1 MENFGVPNMEGPRG
15 IQDCYAMPH
24 HRDSVSLVADV
35 GGTNT
40 RVALAEGRALLER
53 SVRKFRNSEFE
64 NLESLLLQFE
74 DDVSLV
80 CDAVAVAFAGPV
92 HDGRG
97 TLTNLDW
104 TVEREALSSVTGAQT
119 VSVLNDLQAQA
130 HALQTIPRRHLTP
143 VIAVEP
149 EETGSRRLVIGI
161 GTGFN
166 SAVAI
171 PNGPALMV
179 TPSECGHIHL
189 PAGNAEDL
197 ELAEFIAASAGF
209 ASVEDA
215 LSGRGIE
222 NIHAWLASRLG
233 ESEARSATDI
243 LKGIRDGDDLAEETL
258 KTFVRIMGSV
268 CGDLA
273 LIHLP
278 FGGIYLVGGVA
289 RAVAPYL
296 RDSGFEEGFRNKG
309 RFSEFMEQFP
319 VHVVTDDFAALS
331 GLAVHLEELRQK

>member
-1 MENFGVPNMEGPRG
+1 MA
-15 IQDCYAMPH
+15 D
-24 HRDSVSLVADV
+24 HRDKVTLVADV

-40 RVALAEGRALLER
+40 RVALAERRVLLEK
-53 SVRKFRNSEFE
+53 SVRKFRNSDFDG
-64 NLESLLLQFE
+64 LESLLLRFK
-74 DDVSLV
+74 DDVGLL
-80 CDAVAVAFAGPV
+80 CDAVAVAIAGPV

-104 TVEREALSSVTGAQT
+104 TVEREALANVTGAQT

-130 HALQTIPRRHLTP
+130 HALHAIPHSHLSP
-143 VIAVEP
+143 VIRVKP
-149 EETGSRRLVIGI
+149 EKADSRRLVIGI

-166 SAVAI
+166 SALAI

-179 TPSECGHIHL
+179 TPSECGHVLL
-189 PAGNAEDL
+189 PAGNSEDL
-197 ELAEFIAASAGF
+197 ELAEFVAASCGF

-222 NIHAWLASRLG
+222 NIHAWHASRQG
-233 ESEARSATDI
+233 KSETRSATEVLKDI
-243 LKGIRDGDDLAEETL
+243 EDGDALAERTIE
-258 KTFVRIMGSV
+258 TFVRIMGSV

-278 FGGIYLVGGVA
+278 FSGIYLVGGVA

-296 RDSGFEEGFRNKG
+296 RDSGFVDSFRNKG
-309 RFSEFMEQFP
+309 RFSKFMEKFP
-319 VHVVTDDFAALS
+319 VRVVEDDFAALS
-331 GLAVHLEELRQK
+331 GLAVHLDDLRNK

>member
-1 MENFGVPNMEGPRG
+1 
-15 IQDCYAMPH
+15 MPD
-24 HRDSVSLVADV
+24 HRDKVSLVADV

-40 RVALAEGRALLER
+40 RVALAERRVLLEK

-64 NLESLLLQFE
+64 DLESLLLQFE
-74 DDVSLV
+74 DDVGLV
-80 CDAVAVAFAGPV
+80 YDAVAVAIAGPV

-104 TVEREALSSVTGAQT
+104 TIEREALANVTGAQT

-130 HALQTIPRRHLTP
+130 HALHALPLSHLSP
-143 VIAVEP
+143 IIRVET
-149 EETGSRRLVIGI
+149 EKADSRKLVIGI

-166 SAVAI
+166 SALAI

-179 TPSECGHIHL
+179 TPSECGHVLL
-189 PAGNAEDL
+189 PASNSDDL
-197 ELAEFIAASAGF
+197 ELAEFIAAPDGF

-222 NIHAWLASRLG
+222 NIHAWHSSRQG
-233 ESEARSATDI
+233 ESGMRPAADV
-243 LKGIRDGDDLAEETL
+243 LAGIKAGDDLAERTIE
-258 KTFVRIMGSV
+258 TFVRIMGSV

-296 RDSGFEEGFRNKG
+296 RDYGFEERFRNKG
-309 RFSEFMEQFP
+309 RFSRFMERFP
-319 VHVVTDDFAALS
+319 VWAVEDDFAALS
-331 GLAVHLEELRQK
+331 GLAVHLDDLQNR

>member
-1 MENFGVPNMEGPRG
+1 
-15 IQDCYAMPH
+15 MPD
-24 HRDSVSLVADV
+24 HRDKVSLVADV

-40 RVALAEGRALLER
+40 RVALAERHTILAR
-53 SVRKFRNSEFE
+53 SVRKFRNSEFDS
-64 NLESLLLQFE
+64 LESILLRFN
-74 DDVSLV
+74 DDVGLA
-80 CDAVAVAFAGPV
+80 CDAVAVAIAGPV

-104 TVEREALSSVTGAQT
+104 TVEREALSNVTGAQT

-130 HALQTIPRRHLTP
+130 HALQAIPHSHLTP

-166 SAVAI
+166 AALAI
-171 PNGPALMV
+171 PNGPGAMV
-179 TPSECGHIHL
+179 TPSECGHVLL
-189 PAGNAEDL
+189 PAGNSEDL
-197 ELAEFIAASAGF
+197 ELAEFIAASTGF
-209 ASVEDA
+209 ASVEDV

-222 NIHAWLASRLG
+222 NVQAWHASRLG
-233 ESEARSATDI
+233 ESETRSAAEV
-243 LKGIRDGDDLAEETL
+243 LKGIEDGDGLAMRTIE
-258 KTFVRIMGSV
+258 TFVRIMGSV

-289 RAVAPYL
+289 RAVAPHL
-296 RDSGFEEGFRNKG
+296 RNSGFVEGFRNKG
-309 RFSEFMEQFP
+309 RFSEFMEQFR
-319 VHVVTDDFAALS
+319 VCIVDDDFAALS
-331 GLAVHLEELRQK
+331 GLAVHLDDLRSGQRTGHS